1 VGLEQL
7 VLDGNAIGDEGGA
20 AVAELASALPTLRAL
35 SVARCEL
42 RQSALISLSVA
53 LAATGPRASALA
65 SLDVSEPRLFSRN
78 EETTYHLAK
87 ALRANV
93 ALEHLAMRKHPHL
106 SDAGVASLCD
116 FLLDNAAAGG
126 RLESLDVSSNRLGPP
141 SGVTFARAFE
151 SGLALRALNLSRCRI
166 GDEGAV
172 ALARS
177 LGAAGGGRLERLDLR
192 ACGVG
197 DEGNE
202 ALAEWLGGPAC
213 GLRECLLFGNDSSPG
228 ARGTTA
234 LGVALM
240 SGAVRCATDLKAYV
254 VDDAMMLA
262 EQALG
267 FAV

>member
-1 VGLEQL
+1 MS
-7 VLDGNAIGDEGGA
+7 DR
-20 AVAELASALPTLRAL
+20 SRF
-35 SVARCEL
+35 S
-42 RQSALISLSVA
+42 SSSISI
-53 LAATGPRASALA
+53 RF
-65 SLDVSEPRLFSRN
+65 FS
-78 EETTYHLAK
+78 
-87 ALRANV
+87 
-93 ALEHLAMRKHPHL
+93 
-106 SDAGVASLCD
+106 VASLCD

-126 RLESLDVSSNRLGPP
+126 RLASLDLSSNRLGPP
-141 SGVTFARAFE
+141 SGVTFAKAFE

-177 LGAAGGGRLERLDLR
+177 LTAAGGGRLERLDLR

-213 GLRECLLFGNDSSPG
+213 GLREVLLFGNDSTPG

-234 LGVALM
+234 LGVAIM
-240 SGAVRCATDLKAYV
+240 SGAVRCATDLKPYV

-262 EQALG
+262 QQEP
-267 FAV
+267 AVAE